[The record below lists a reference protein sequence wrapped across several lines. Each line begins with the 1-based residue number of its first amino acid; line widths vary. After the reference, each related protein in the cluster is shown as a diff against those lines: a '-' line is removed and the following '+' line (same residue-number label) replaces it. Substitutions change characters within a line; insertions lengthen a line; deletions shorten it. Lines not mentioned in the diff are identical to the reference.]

1 MTLLINELSSKSL
14 GGTELLQQR
23 LYNTV
28 SVELLDKFQIWFSRF
43 RESDYD
49 PAKLQIFYA
58 HDLAGDPESE
68 LLADGGWARFHKIIF
83 VSNWQ
88 MNGYQGRY
96 GIPPSRCEVMLNSI
110 TPIDV
115 PEVKPAEKI
124 KIGYWSTPHRG
135 LAILVPV
142 FSYLAE
148 KYDNIELDVFSSFKL
163 YGWEQ
168 RDEPYK
174 ALFQQCVEH
183 PRINY
188 HGSVS
193 NESIRKYA
201 AEAHIFAYP
210 SIWPETSCLCLME
223 AMSARMA
230 CVHPNYGALF
240 ETAGN
245 WTAMYPFDENLNNHA
260 AKFQIALESAILAH
274 EHPTIQTRLRSQKA
288 YADVFYNWSVRASE
302 WEMLLQQIIDSP
314 PTIVLPVK
322 DGESDNGYQFSTV

>member
-1 MTLLINELSSKSL
+1 MTLIINELSSKAL

-28 SVELLDKFQIWFSRF
+28 SSELLGKFQIWFSRF
-43 RESDYD
+43 REQDYD
-49 PAKLQIFYA
+49 PSKLQIFYA
-58 HDLAGDPESE
+58 HDLPLDPESA
-68 LLADGGWARFHKIIF
+68 LLANGGWKRFHKLVF

-88 MNGYQGRY
+88 MNLYQIQY
-96 GIPPSRCEVMLNSI
+96 QIPPSRCEVMLNSI
-110 TPIDV
+110 TPIEV

-135 LAILVPV
+135 LNILIPV
-142 FSYLAE
+142 FSYLSQ

-163 YGWEQ
+163 YGWDQ
-168 RDEPYK
+168 RDEPYQE
-174 ALFQQCVEH
+174 LFEQCIAH

-188 HGSVS
+188 HGSVD
-193 NESIRKYA
+193 NDVIRKYA
-201 AEAHIFAYP
+201 ADAHIFAYP

-240 ETAGN
+240 ETAAN
-245 WTAMYPFDENLNNHA
+245 WTAMYQFDEDLNNHA
-260 AKFQIALESAILAH
+260 MKFQAALESAILAH
-274 EHPTIQTRLRSQKA
+274 EHPTIQSRLKSQKA

-302 WEMLLQQIIDSP
+302 WEMLLQQIVDSP
-314 PTIVLPVK
+314 PTTVLPNN
-322 DGESDNGYQFSTV
+322 GESENGYQFSTV